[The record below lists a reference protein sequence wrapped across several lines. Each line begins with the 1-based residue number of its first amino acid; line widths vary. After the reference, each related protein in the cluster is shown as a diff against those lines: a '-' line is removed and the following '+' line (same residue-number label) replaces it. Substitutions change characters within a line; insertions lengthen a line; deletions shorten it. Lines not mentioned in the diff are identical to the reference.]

1 MVNSS
6 RGRPKGGS
14 DARQRLLNAARAQF
28 LISGYRGT
36 SARSIAR
43 EAGVD
48 HSLVN
53 YHFGTKRLLFAEA
66 MALQFSPTFAVEA
79 VFSRARGKPP
89 QRVAE
94 EFLFAIITVWES
106 AGSRPVLQETVEGV
120 FGDPAVRGLFSEFIT
135 AELLT
140 HVRDHIGG
148 PDASRRAAGVGAV
161 VSGLVFARYLVGIEP
176 IASMPPRDVVRT
188 LAPMIALQLGGR

>member
-1 MVNSS
+1 
-6 RGRPKGGS
+6 
-14 DARQRLLNAARAQF
+14 LEEARAQF
-28 LISGYRGT
+28 LASGYRGT

-53 YHFGTKRLLFAEA
+53 YHFGTKPLLFAEA
-66 MALQFSPTFAVEA
+66 MALQFSPTFAVES

-94 EFLFAIITVWES
+94 EFLMAIITVWES

-120 FGDPAVRGLFSEFIT
+120 LGDPAIRGLFSEFIT

-148 PDASRRAAGVGAV
+148 ADASRRAAGVGTV
-161 VSGLVFARYLVGIEP
+161 ISGLVFARYLIGIEP

-188 LAPMIALQLGGR
+188 LAPMIALQLGR